1 MAVTFCVCIISIVRT
16 LPSQPSTYDRLI
28 NVAPLEE
35 IDCLAQGLSS
45 GHLQRIFLENVA
57 HVRGQAATCTP
68 RNPRVTRGIWVV
80 RRDRSVQTSAS
91 SGDGPSLG
99 KEVHSAADALPF
111 WRWVNVRAQL
121 TSRLQDLQHRRPPL
135 VSLTESSVSTY
146 DILTRVMNR
155 GEGMLMSVHLVSS
168 EQQYAGRH
176 ADGCDR
182 ASIPSPLHVTGVRMT
197 DTMSICVRRPCHGIL
212 GYI

>member
-1 MAVTFCVCIISIVRT
+1 M
-16 LPSQPSTYDRLI
+16 STYGRTRRRTPLEPQAAGERPRPVVANVSRLTHLRRRPGNAI
-28 NVAPLEE
+28 NVASLED

-45 GHLQRIFLENVA
+45 GHLQRIFLENVS

-80 RRDRSVQTSAS
+80 WRDRSVQTSAS

-99 KEVHSAADALPF
+99 KEVHSAADALPP

-168 EQQYAGRH
+168 EQHMPVVKLTDATELPYH
-176 ADGCDR
+176 
-182 ASIPSPLHVTGVRMT
+182 LHC
-197 DTMSICVRRPCHGIL
+197 MSQ
-212 GYI
+212 GYV